1 MPEISI
7 INTKSANFHSV
18 KKAIDLY
25 NPGTLVTSSQQEI
38 KNSKGIII
46 PGVSSTDTVLQNLSQ
61 LKLDKVILDFYNFL
75 FITWWMSYFLER
87 TLGTC

>member
-38 KNSKGIII
+38 KNSK
-46 PGVSSTDTVLQNLSQ
+46 
-61 LKLDKVILDFYNFL
+61 
-75 FITWWMSYFLER
+75 
-87 TLGTC
+87 